1 MLIKRFPGEYDMKDE
16 PAIVFQDVTFSY
28 NHFPVLEAVS
38 LRVENK
44 DFAAIVG
51 PNGGGKTTLLK
62 LMLGLANPS
71 QGEVRVLGKRPREA
85 RRRIGYMPQH
95 AHTDPQF
102 PISVMDVVMMGR
114 IGHGRSFGPYG
125 GADRKAA
132 EQALQKMHMWEQ
144 RRVHLSELSGGQ
156 RQRVFIARALA
167 SEPDLLLLD
176 EPTAGLDITVEVE
189 LYELL
194 KEFSQDLTVVMASHD
209 LGFVSRY
216 VNKVICVKR
225 HVAVH
230 PTSEITGA
238 IINEIYGS
246 PMKMVRHDR
255 TNSGECQQCKP
266 F

>member
-1 MLIKRFPGEYDMKDE
+1 MKDE
-16 PAIVFQDVTFSY
+16 PAIAFTDVTFSY

-38 LRVENK
+38 LRVENR

-194 KEFSQDLTVVMASHD
+194 KEFSRDLTVVMASHD

-225 HVAVH
+225 NVAVH
-230 PTSEITGA
+230 PTSEITGE